1 MDIFGS
7 VFASSV
13 TVGYLLLAVGVAIVI
28 GLLFAWIVSFK
39 VRSSK
44 GFFTTLALMPA
55 VVALVFG
62 LITMFL
68 SGTTEV
74 SARIVTLAV
83 ALGLVRFRSAQSK
96 ADELI
101 LLFMAVALG
110 VAFGLGY
117 IFIGCLAGVVLALI
131 FDGITMLP
139 VFTHKGFAEEKL
151 LKVTIPETLEYAD
164 VFKTTFDHYLNKV
177 EMVGVK
183 TTGMGSMFRLSYRI
197 TMKNPAEEK
206 EMIDEL
212 RTKNGNLEISVVPY
226 TEQTKSL

>member
-28 GLLFAWIVSFK
+28 GLLFSWIVSFK

-44 GFFTTLALMPA
+44 GFFTTLA
-55 VVALVFG
+55 
-62 LITMFL
+62 TMFL
-68 SGTTEV
+68 SGTTEI